1 MPMLTFPCL
10 CKSDIVAFA
19 STISDE
25 AVLALAVGV
34 SACLSFFGVAP
45 VEFFA

>member
-1 MPMLTFPCL
+1 MPILTLPGL
-10 CKSDIVAFA
+10 CESDIVAIA
-19 STISDE
+19 STIADE